1 MKHFVVPVVFLTITG
16 FSGSSWSSSDDR
28 GNSTSSGAQRQHLP
42 TVPIK
47 IAIILTKAEHQ
58 QITKDLDVARNKML
72 SDLKVPKLDKQQLWE
87 LYQQV
92 YKKNPTWLEA
102 IKPYFQP

>member
-1 MKHFVVPVVFLTITG
+1 MMEDLKLYGRDAI
-16 FSGSSWSSSDDR
+16 D
-28 GNSTSSGAQRQHLP
+28 NSP
-42 TVPIK
+42 
-47 IAIILTKAEHQ
+47 AIILTKAEHQ
-58 QITKDLDVARNKML
+58 QITKDLEVARNKML
-72 SDLKVPKLDKQQLWE
+72 SDLNVKILDKHQLWD